1 MRESAPQL
9 EFPCSYPIKILG
21 ESNPDLRKQ
30 IGLVMAKHSPNF
42 DDQLTT
48 VRQSSQGRWQSITV
62 TFQATNAAHIKAIYD
77 DLRAN
82 PLVRMVL

>member
-1 MRESAPQL
+1 
-9 EFPCSYPIKILG
+9 
-21 ESNPDLRKQ
+21 
-30 IGLVMAKHSPNF
+30 MAKHSPNF

-62 TFQATNAAHIKAIYD
+62 TFQAMNASHIKAIYD